1 MNSLPISP
9 EFDRLVGQTLAL
21 AELYRA
27 LGIAPPLAPGEEITW
42 VGLDA
47 RTETGINALLAC
59 YDPEREGEPFDVTL
73 AVYET
78 VQQRD
83 PAGRDRGTARQRRA
97 VLELVREVGS
107 PDRLRVTAADA
118 PESDRER
125 PLVEVLR
132 ELRAALE
139 AWPGE
144 RANRLAPRTSDPE
157 P

>member
-1 MNSLPISP
+1 MNFLPIGP
-9 EFDRLVGQTLAL
+9 EFTDLVGQTLTL
-21 AELYRA
+21 AEFHRA

-42 VGLDA
+42 MGLDA

-59 YDPEREGEPFDVTL
+59 YDPEREGEPFDLTL

-78 VQQRD
+78 ARRRD

-97 VLELVREVGS
+97 VLELVREAGS
-107 PDRLRVTAADA
+107 PDRLRVTAADV

-125 PLVEVLR
+125 PLVEVLG
-132 ELRAALE
+132 ELRAVLE

-144 RANRLAPRTSDPE
+144 RSNRLAPTPSEPE

>member
-1 MNSLPISP
+1 MNFLPIGP
-9 EFDRLVGQTLAL
+9 EFTDLVGQTLSL
-21 AELYRA
+21 AEFHRA

-59 YDPEREGEPFDVTL
+59 YDPAVEGEPFDVTL

-83 PAGRDRGTARQRRA
+83 PAGHDRGMARQRRA
-97 VLELVREVGS
+97 VLELVREAGS
-107 PDRLRVTAADA
+107 PDRLRVTAADV
-118 PESDRER
+118 PQSDRER

-132 ELRAALE
+132 ELRSVLAS
-139 AWPGE
+139 WPSE
-144 RANRLAPRTSDPE
+144 RSNRLASAPSEPE

>member
-1 MNSLPISP
+1 MNPLPIGP
-9 EFDRLVGQTLAL
+9 EFTDLVGQTLTL
-21 AELYRA
+21 VEFHQA
-27 LGIAPPLAPGEEITW
+27 LGIDPPLAPGEEITW

-59 YDPEREGEPFDVTL
+59 YDPAVEGESFDVTL

-78 VQQRD
+78 VQQCD
-83 PAGRDRGTARQRRA
+83 PAGHDRGMARQRRA
-97 VLELVREVGS
+97 VLELVREAGS
-107 PDRLRVTAADA
+107 PDRLRVTAAA
-118 PESDRER
+118 VPESDQER

-132 ELRAALE
+132 ELRAVLE

-144 RANRLAPRTSDPE
+144 RSNRLASAPSEPE